1 MSAARLPDVDLD
13 RLKQRLYDEFRIEVP
28 LTNWNGQPLI
38 RLSFQAYNSQ
48 ADAEALVDAL
58 ARLLPPMTG

>member
-1 MSAARLPDVDLD
+1 MCAARLPDVDLD

-28 LTNWNGQPLI
+28 LINWNGQPLI
-38 RLSFQAYNSQ
+38 RPSFQAYNSQ
-48 ADAEALVDAL
+48 ADADALVDAL

>member
-1 MSAARLPDVDLD
+1 MCAARLPDVDLD
-13 RLKQRLYDEFRIEVP
+13 RLKRRLYDEFRIEVP
-28 LTNWNGQPLI
+28 LINWNGQPLI

-48 ADAEALVDAL
+48 ADADALVDAL